1 MSTPAA
7 VDAEGVVAPKLIRG
21 RKSMAPPEMIKNY
34 ITGNVN
40 VDAVVDATGHVR
52 SVTVL
57 SGPEKLR
64 ATAIEQMKQYLYQP
78 AKKNGKPVPAHVQV
92 SLQFWYEP

>member
-1 MSTPAA
+1 
-7 VDAEGVVAPKLIRG
+7 
-21 RKSMAPPEMIKNY
+21 MAPPEMIKNY

>member
-1 MSTPAA
+1 
-7 VDAEGVVAPKLIRG
+7 
-21 RKSMAPPEMIKNY
+21 MAPPEMIRKY
-34 ITGNVN
+34 ITGSVN

-52 SVTVL
+52 TVTVL

-64 ATAIEQMKQYLYQP
+64 ATAIEEMKQYLYEP
-78 AKKNGKPVPAHVQV
+78 AKKNGKAVPTHVQA